1 MFKILTNKKAKLD
14 FNTNKLIIKLNKK
27 ALINAAI
34 RPKELNLTSQDI
46 KPVAEQVNE
55 PMFEIY

>member
-34 RPKELNLTSQDI
+34 RPKELNLNSQDI
-46 KPVAEQVNE
+46 KPVAEQLNE
-55 PMFEIY
+55 PMFKIY